1 MPLRDAAE
9 ILESAGA
16 DQWVMRRSDF
26 SGGVGVWRRRE
37 GARSLRA
44 LTGYWFGRNDSFIPG
59 QLTPPLLSTVDTPT
73 SISNSKTDYA
83 AMTEWVDSSGA
94 AFVYLVKG
102 TQLWRTQTTAFGAV
116 VKLLSGAQG
125 RQLVRVPTDSSGSIP
140 HLVWVC
146 GAGAGT
152 QITTSGTSWSN
163 LWPTGTADQR
173 ALDLGFWVQI
183 NMGDFSDWRFAGRM
197 TQTPRINEFILG
209 NVGGNGPTSAGTGI
223 VMPNAGTT
231 APAFIGHISPQKAY
245 VTNGPWIVEFFA
257 PGTGGNLGMIPYYG
271 PFSDNLGGC
280 EHGDEFA
287 VFSRDEIAL
296 WATTRPPR
304 YIGPWRDGCPP
315 DISGSFKSIISYN
328 GYLIAYWEMD
338 SASPVPT
345 AGQGN
350 TIIFWGRSNEAGEWT
365 LHPRSAKKSDGTDT
379 DLIGGFPLSCGQAM
393 VMAEGSVSGGGKRRL
408 WVPTADGTAGRL
420 YWQEHPLP
428 GWNPLFDTT
437 MQYED
442 GPLYTYDAHQDL
454 IMMGHDAAGLM
465 EVERNAYFPEATS
478 GITVD
483 YRMNYD
489 SAATEEAGGADWRT
503 LLTLDERR
511 RTVKVAST
519 AGQQGLAVQ
528 LRVGIDR
535 VTATQPPV
543 LRDLGILAERQ
554 ARSPAL
560 ERT

>member
-1 MPLRDAAE
+1 VPLRDAAE

-37 GARSLRA
+37 GARSLRG

-73 SISNSKTDYA
+73 DISNPKTDYA

-125 RQLVRVPTDSSGSIP
+125 RQLVPVPSDGSAP
-140 HLVWVC
+140 YLVWVC

-152 QITTSGTSWSN
+152 QISTSGTSWSN
-163 LWPTGTADQR
+163 LWPSGTADDR
-173 ALDLGFWVQI
+173 LLDLGFWLQI
-183 NMGDFSDWRFAGRM
+183 DVSELAGTGFFGRM
-197 TQTPRINEFILG
+197 TTKPGGINEFIAG
-209 NVGGNGPTSAGTGI
+209 GVGTGSPASAGTGQR
-223 VMPNAGTT
+223 MANWGTT
-231 APAFIGHISPQKAY
+231 SPAFIGHITTNKGY
-245 VTNGPWIVEFFA
+245 VTNGPWIAQFNM
-257 PGTGGNLGMIPYYG
+257 PGVGYNLAMRPLRG

-280 EHGDEFA
+280 EYGDEFA
-287 VFSRDEIAL
+287 VFCRDDIAL
-296 WATTRPPR
+296 FHPSRPHR

-350 TIIFWGRSNEAGEWT
+350 TIIFWGRPNEAGEWT
-365 LHPRSAKKSDGTDT
+365 WHARSAKKSDGTDT

-489 SAATEEAGGADWRT
+489 DAASEEAGGADWRT

-511 RTVKVAST
+511 RSVKVAST
-519 AGQQGLAVQ
+519 AGQQGLTVQ

-535 VTATQPPV
+535 VIATKPPV